1 MPRRYKGVVTNY
13 GEEGSYKMEGGRQVK
28 VYPYKMCVCVCG
40 GGGQKTL

>member
-1 MPRRYKGVVTNY
+1 MPRRYKGVVTNH

-28 VYPYKMCVCVCG
+28 VYPYKMGG